1 VLWQPISLTLLD
13 DSRNFRKITVQLD
26 ELKPSVQVKWFD
38 AKKTLLHRVI
48 LGVLKNAAVPAPE
61 RLRVYALKRFAAQAR
76 RQVVPSWPCSRT
88 PSYAPPAQVAAAFPS
103 RGLRT
108 DWTGPFGQTQGM
120 LFEHSLIFFVWLSVT
135 HMWINRK
142 NIAIIQQPLTWIA

>member
-1 VLWQPISLTLLD
+1 
-13 DSRNFRKITVQLD
+13 
-26 ELKPSVQVKWFD
+26 
-38 AKKTLLHRVI
+38 
-48 LGVLKNAAVPAPE
+48 VLKNAAVPAPE

-135 HMWINRK
+135 HMWINRQ
-142 NIAIIQQPLTWIA
+142 NLAFIQQSHSRRRSGRFLELSVDDECHESRWTDSLSSHHGL